1 MRITATT
8 QMSMSQQSSSRT
20 PQTDSLETSSAQGST
35 DYTTPQAPSSD
46 NLIFK
51 AALDE
56 LVKTLDLGSAEAGPH
71 DLSSLCSTTA
81 SAQNMYLTEK
91 ETAPLPARPL
101 PQPLE
106 DLLSQSA
113 PRKKR
118 GRLGAPRH
126 PHNGQFLKTKN
137 LPPTETVAS
146 IPSPKCPATYANFA
160 PAAIPVD
167 INHSN
172 SVTYTA
178 PSVQLLSS
186 EDLASEVFSY
196 IIRCSGGNSSELA
209 LKVREANFNKHYKQ
223 ALVSRINSI
232 LSSLPP
238 DANSHSY
245 KTHDSIISEC
255 LFLLGF

>member
-1 MRITATT
+1 M
-8 QMSMSQQSSSRT
+8 
-20 PQTDSLETSSAQGST
+20 
-35 DYTTPQAPSSD
+35 PQAPSSD

-51 AALDE
+51 AVLDE
-56 LVKTLDLGSAEAGPH
+56 IVKELQLDSTEAGSH

-81 SAQNMYLTEK
+81 NAQIVHLPEK
-91 ETAPLPARPL
+91 ETAPLPARPP

-113 PRKKR
+113 PRTKR

-126 PHNGQFLKTKN
+126 PQNGQFLKTKN
-137 LPPTETVAS
+137 QPPTEPVAS

-160 PAAIPVD
+160 PVAIPVD
-167 INHSN
+167 QNHSN

-178 PSVQLLSS
+178 PSVKLLSS

-196 IIRCSGGNSSELA
+196 IIFSSGGNSSELA
-209 LKVREANFNKHYKQ
+209 IKVREANFNKHYKPT
-223 ALVSRINSI
+223 LVSHINSI

-238 DANSHSY
+238 DSNFHSY

-255 LFLLGF
+255 LYLLGF